1 MQPLKTFMPF
11 ELTNLSG
18 NSPQINEGYWSVCKT
33 LNNLLFAEIILI
45 GQSSSKSLGSSSR
58 SVIEYAVF

>member
-11 ELTNLSG
+11 ELTDLSE
-18 NSPQINEGYWSVCKT
+18 NSPQIYEGYWSVFKT

-58 SVIEYAVF
+58 SVIEYAIF